1 MKSADVDGRGR
12 IGDLAVSAERTV
24 LVVDDATEIRL
35 LMKAFLSKAGYR
47 VLLAEHGKAALE
59 VLTSDHPDLIL
70 VDFMMPGMDGP
81 EVVAAIRGLDHCR
94 EVPILMLTASQDS
107 DHIDSAFAAGAND
120 YMTKPVERRIV
131 MARVDGMIRA
141 ADDRRRATSVERLES
156 ERQDMM
162 AELRDAA
169 LVQQARLPAVPM
181 RTPSWAV
188 TGALVASRHIGGDF
202 FDFYVGPD
210 DTRILAL
217 VDISGHGLAAA
228 LLAGSLANTL
238 RGFCQLHPLAEAM
251 RLFNRHLVRE
261 GVERYA
267 CVAVV
272 ALHANRATVINAGLP
287 PVCLVR
293 QGMCIDKIA
302 GSGTPPGLLDG
313 AVYEEVSLPLEAGD
327 RLVVMS
333 DGLTEPFGAADR
345 VGPCLQALALTEPAL
360 DVANLTGGSLAEQ
373 VRGFLQRI
381 GDLELDDATLLVAEL
396 TPAPRT
402 EGRLA

>member
-1 MKSADVDGRGR
+1 MS
-12 IGDLAVSAERTV
+12 SERTV
-24 LVVDDATEIRL
+24 LVVDDANEIRL

-59 VLTSDHPDLIL
+59 LLTSDQPEVSPDLIL

-141 ADDRRRATSVERLES
+141 ADDRRRATSVDRLES

-162 AELRDAA
+162 AELREAA
-169 LVQQARLPAVPM
+169 QVQQARLPMVPL

-202 FDFYVGPD
+202 FDFYAGPD
-210 DTRILAL
+210 EARILAL

-228 LLAGSLANTL
+228 LLAGSLANEL
-238 RGFCQLHPLAEAM
+238 RTYCKRHSLAEAM

-267 CVAVV
+267 CVGVV
-272 ALHANRATVINAGLP
+272 ALYPSRATVINAGLP
-287 PVCLVR
+287 PVCLLR
-293 QGMCIDKIA
+293 QGICIDKIA
-302 GSGTPPGLLDG
+302 GNGTPPGLLDE
-313 AVYEEVSLPLEAGD
+313 AVYEEVTLPLQPGD

-345 VGPCLQALALTEPAL
+345 VGPCLQALALTEPGL
-360 DVANLTGGSLAEQ
+360 DVGTLTGPQLGEQ
-373 VRGFLQRI
+373 IRGFLHRVGEFEQ
-381 GDLELDDATLLVAEL
+381 DDATLLVAE
-396 TPAPRT
+396 
-402 EGRLA
+402 